1 MINIIIEEDK
11 PTNSNNK
18 LEEKEIAY
26 ATDANWLNREKYDL
40 DFQE

>member
-1 MINIIIEEDK
+1 MIIIEEDK

-18 LEEKEIAY
+18 KKEKEIVQ
-26 ATDANWLNREKYDL
+26 ATDVNWLNREKYDL